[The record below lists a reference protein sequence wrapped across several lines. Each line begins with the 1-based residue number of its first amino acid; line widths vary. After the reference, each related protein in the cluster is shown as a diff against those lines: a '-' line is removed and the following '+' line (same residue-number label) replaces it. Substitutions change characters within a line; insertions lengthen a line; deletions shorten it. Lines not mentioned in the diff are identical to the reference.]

1 MYNMEVLNDLVGY
14 KNLKIYQNSNWF
26 TFSLDSVLLAN
37 FVTINPKTKKILDLG
52 CGNAPIPLILSTKT
66 KASIIGVEIQKDS
79 YDLATKSVL
88 YNHLENQIQLYNID
102 MKKLK
107 DIYAGDSFDV
117 IVCNPP
123 YFKYRENSYLND
135 DIHKIIAR
143 HEKMIELDDILL
155 LVKYLLKNNGV
166 FAMVHR
172 TERLIEII
180 EKFKKYGIEIKKIQF
195 IYPKENSESNLMLI
209 EGRKMGNSSLKMLP
223 PLYIHKQN
231 GDYTDEVLKMF
242 E

>member
-1 MYNMEVLNDLVGY
+1 MEVLNDLVGY
-14 KNLKIYQNSNWF
+14 KNLKIYQNSDWF

-66 KASIIGVEIQKDS
+66 KASIVGVEIQKDS

-107 DIYAGDSFDV
+107 DIYEGDSFDV

-123 YFKYRENSYLND
+123 YFKYCESSYLND

-143 HEKMIELDDILL
+143 HEKMIELDDILS

-209 EGRKMGNSSLKMLP
+209 EGRKMGNSSLKMLS